1 MPEPLSDLRV
11 VSFAQLAQ
19 GPFATQILGDLG
31 ADVVKVE
38 PPGGEW
44 MRSDAETDERAQL
57 GLNTVWDDENLSFLA
72 VNRSKR
78 SVELNLKAERHR
90 EVAYELVE
98 SADVVIENFRPGVM
112 ERLGFGYDELVS
124 RNPALIYCSS
134 SGYGPSGPYTDRPA
148 QDLLLQAL
156 SGMMSITG
164 HAEDPPTPVGTT
176 VVDTYAA
183 MQIVTSILAALHE
196 RERTG
201 EGQHVEVDMLSSS
214 LHLLSQELVVSAN
227 SGETAERSDVPG
239 MGHVYLQA
247 PYGVYETADGH
258 LALSLSPVDEVVDA
272 LDVDSLEGVDGLE
285 GVDSLEA
292 AYRRKDEIKPLIEAI
307 LRERPTA
314 YWTDRLHEADVW
326 CAPVRNLSDVPDD
339 PQVEANDTIRTIHR
353 PGQRDL
359 DVVSLPFR
367 FGGETPAPR
376 SPPPQAG
383 EHTEEVLAELG
394 LPADYLDE

>member
-1 MPEPLSDLRV
+1 MPEPLSDVRV

-44 MRSDAETDERAQL
+44 MRSDPEIDDEAPI

-78 SVELNLKAERHR
+78 SVELDLKSDHGRK
-90 EVAYELVE
+90 VAYALIE
-98 SADVVIENFRPGVM
+98 SADVVVENFRPGVM
-112 ERLGFGYDELVS
+112 DRLGFGYDELS
-124 RNPALIYCSS
+124 DRNRELIYCSS
-134 SGYGPSGPYTDRPA
+134 SGYGSSGPYTDRPA

-164 HAEDPPTPVGTT
+164 HASDPPTPVGTT
-176 VVDTYAA
+176 VIDTYAA
-183 MQIVTSILAALHE
+183 MQIVVSVLTALYE

-201 EGQHVEVDMLSSS
+201 EGQQVEVDMLSSS
-214 LHLLSQELVVSAN
+214 LHLLSQEIVVN
-227 SGETAERSDVPG
+227 SNSSEPAIRSDTPG

-258 LALSLSPVDEVVDA
+258 LVLSLSPVADVAEA
-272 LDVDSLEGVDGLE
+272 LDISRLESVESLEE
-285 GVDSLEA
+285 
-292 AYRRKDEIKPLIEAI
+292 AYRRKDEIKPLIEDV
-307 LRERPTA
+307 LRQRPTA
-314 YWTDRLHEADVW
+314 EWIDRLLKSDIW
-326 CAPVRNLSDVPDD
+326 CAPVRDLDDVTTD
-339 PQVEANDTIRTIHR
+339 PQVEANDMIQTIHR
-353 PGQRDL
+353 LRQRDL

-367 FGGETPAPR
+367 FGGETPTPR
-376 SPPPQAG
+376 SPPPQTG
-383 EHTEEVLAELG
+383 EHTQAILSELG
-394 LPADYLDE
+394 LPVDFLDE